1 MPKLIVNY
9 SHSLKF
15 FIPQKL
21 DKNQR

>member
-15 FIPQKL
+15 FIPQEL